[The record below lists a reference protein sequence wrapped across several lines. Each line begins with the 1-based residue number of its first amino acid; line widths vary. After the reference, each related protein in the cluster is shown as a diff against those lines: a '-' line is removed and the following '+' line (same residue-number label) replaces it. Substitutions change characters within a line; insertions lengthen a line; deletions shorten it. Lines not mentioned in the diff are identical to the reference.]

1 MLCTAPCVT
10 VLRNRMSQVPQA
22 VHSKANVLHV
32 PLQPQDFVFC
42 KEVRLGSYAPT
53 AATLPPAAI
62 VAAKAMA
69 VDPRAEPRYAE
80 RVPYVVRVVLRQWG
94 DTTPPALPCLALSC
108 SLLLLLL
115 ATVPRSPRFI
125 HVFQRQQAVKNGHC
139 RTSVTHAC
147 GSIRPLTGC
156 QTGCCR
162 STWRTPGGPGCP
174 PTGTRAAGWDAL
186 CTAAACNILHS
197 KAGAHMDDGDADGD
211 GGIHMCSSFDDNHE
225 RQHCQPAAPHRL
237 YLH

>member
-32 PLQPQDFVFC
+32 PLRPQDFVFC

-94 DTTPPALPCLALSC
+94 DTTPSALPCLALPCLVSC
-108 SLLLLLL
+108 CCCCWQLCLGRLGSFMYSSANKQSRM
-115 ATVPRSPRFI
+115 ATVAHLS
-125 HVFQRQQAVKNGHC
+125 H
-139 RTSVTHAC
+139 
-147 GSIRPLTGC
+147 
-156 QTGCCR
+156 
-162 STWRTPGGPGCP
+162 TPVGP
-174 PTGTRAAGWDAL
+174 
-186 CTAAACNILHS
+186 S
-197 KAGAHMDDGDADGD
+197 AH
-211 GGIHMCSSFDDNHE
+211 
-225 RQHCQPAAPHRL
+225 
-237 YLH
+237 